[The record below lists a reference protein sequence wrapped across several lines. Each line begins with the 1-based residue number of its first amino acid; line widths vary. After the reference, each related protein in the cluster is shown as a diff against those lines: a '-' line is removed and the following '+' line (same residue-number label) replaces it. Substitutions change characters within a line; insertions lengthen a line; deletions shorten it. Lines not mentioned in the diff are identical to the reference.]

1 MRSWLLRL
9 RSQDERNRLLLQ
21 AAGWGDADRVRLLI
35 QAGADVHARDK
46 DGRTALMWAARCGD
60 ADRVRLLIQAG
71 ADVNA
76 RDDFGHTALDTAV
89 KQDVIDALQ
98 EARRLTSLD

>member
-21 AAGWGDADRVRLLI
+21 AAGW
-35 QAGADVHARDK
+35 
-46 DGRTALMWAARCGD
+46 GD